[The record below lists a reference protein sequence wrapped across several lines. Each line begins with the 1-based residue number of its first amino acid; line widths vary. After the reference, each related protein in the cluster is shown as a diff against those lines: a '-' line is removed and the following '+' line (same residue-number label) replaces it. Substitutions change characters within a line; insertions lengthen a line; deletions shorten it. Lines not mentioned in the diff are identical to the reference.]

1 MPEGRENGDDMNKKD
16 DKQEKAEQAD
26 AAAKSTEE
34 TKEKKETAEVDELKD
49 RLLRLAAEFDN
60 YKKRTAKETDAAKSL
75 GKAELVRKLLPVLD
89 EFGLAMD
96 AIEAKGDV
104 DKGVA
109 LVFSN
114 LVDALKKEGL
124 REIDAKGAAD
134 PYRHEAILT
143 KGSDKKEG
151 EILEVVRKGYELN
164 GIMLR
169 PASVIVSKGTAQDED
184 KKV

>member
-1 MPEGRENGDDMNKKD
+1 MPGEKEEGSDMKDNG
-16 DKQEKAEQAD
+16 A
-26 AAAKSTEE
+26 
-34 TKEKKETAEVDELKD
+34 EKKEDAEAKVEGNKGTEQEDESAELKD

-60 YKKRTAKETDAAKSL
+60 YKKRTMKEVDAAKAL
-75 GKAELVRKLLPVLD
+75 GKAELARKLLPVLD
-89 EFGLAMD
+89 EFGLAME
-96 AIEAKGDV
+96 AIEARGDI
-104 DKGVA
+104 DKGMA

-114 LVDALKKEGL
+114 FADALKKEGL

-134 PYRHEAILT
+134 PYRHEVILT

-151 EILEVVRKGYELN
+151 EILEVIRKGYEMN

-169 PASVIVSKGTAQDED
+169 PASVIVSKGTVQDED